1 LARVDVNILKEIARL
16 VQSRARVPERIHLQK
31 RTFVITYLD
40 DHRQR
45 IEEALRRHDP
55 DRLNMLFGQLESKV
69 KYQVVRGNH
78 KPPAGRSSRS
88 TSPSKSAASA
98 SRRPKAVGTKAA
110 KKSPA
115 RAAKQATRLS
125 KRPSSQRPAKS
136 GKGQKSAARKTAPK
150 RQSARKRSR

>member
-1 LARVDVNILKEIARL
+1 VDVNILKEIARL
-16 VQSRARVPERIHLQK
+16 VQSRARVPERIHLQN

-69 KYQVVRGNH
+69 KYQVVRGSH
-78 KPPAGRSSRS
+78 KQPAGRPSRATSSLKS
-88 TSPSKSAASA
+88 TASA
-98 SRRPKAVGTKAA
+98 SRRPKAPGSKSA

-115 RAAKQATRLS
+115 RAAKQATRQS

-136 GKGQKSAARKTAPK
+136 GKGQKSAARKAAPK
-150 RQSARKRSR
+150 RHNARKRSR